1 MQVLDGVSGSLLYA
15 DNFKD
20 FRQFEAE
27 KADPLA
33 GMFENLYALEDRLLG
48 IFVQKK
54 IGATRVLLTE

>member
-1 MQVLDGVSGSLLYA
+1 MRVFDGKTGEQIYT

-20 FRQFEAE
+20 FKSFEGE
-27 KADPLA
+27 RADPLA

-54 IGATRVLLTE
+54 VAATRILLTG